1 MDRRNLKSISGE
13 LACAERE
20 AAFQTAR
27 LPETLRH
34 ARLLFGLSVVLNFM
48 FLASDWRFYGDPH
61 FLVAVPARLALV
73 ITSVLC
79 LGGAPY
85 IRSFPALQ
93 RLLLGWEA
101 VTALGVALLVSS
113 RSDIALYVVLLLPAI
128 FLLVV
133 PTSFRWTILV
143 GTGTS
148 SLLLASYMLPPPLPA
163 TALGLALAA
172 AIANAA
178 LLLVVVRSNRLRRLE
193 WLAMQAER
201 HAHEK
206 LDESRQLFETLF
218 KAVPI
223 PVSVTDLPDG
233 RIISMNDAAL
243 RFFGIDEGS
252 DPSGCTTR
260 DLIALSERRQIRDE
274 LERNASVRD
283 LETSVRTVGGEARD
297 VLLFADRVE
306 IGGRAGVIASLVD
319 ITSRKAVEEAI
330 REAANHDVLTGLPNR
345 ALFQATL
352 DNALRR
358 AETHGSRVGL
368 ILLDLDAFK
377 EVNDTLGH
385 DAGDLLLKEVGRR
398 LSSLVGPGDLV
409 ARLGGDEFVVI
420 AAGEPDLA
428 EPSRRVHD
436 LAQAVLDGLTTP
448 IAIGGRS
455 VSPRASL
462 GVALFPEHAR
472 SAADLLTDADL
483 ALYAAKAAGRNRV
496 TVFAPALR
504 ASIEERVT
512 VAREVRAAL
521 DEGWIVPFYQPKV
534 CLETGHIVGF
544 EALARWR
551 HPSRGLL
558 SPAAFASVFD
568 DAEIGAQLGFRIAE
582 QVARDIR
589 RWIGLGL
596 DPGRVFVNLSTAQ
609 FAEDDLAGR
618 LLAIFAAAG
627 VDQSRFGVEVTETV
641 LIGGQGDRVA
651 GTLERL
657 HAAGVRVALDDFG
670 TGYASLTHLKRFPVD
685 EIKVD
690 RSFVN
695 DLTHD
700 ANDAAIVTAVLQLG
714 RSLGLAVTAE
724 GIETPEQVE
733 FLRGGGCT
741 FAQGYL
747 YGKPVAGSRVPWLL
761 AQDAR
766 DREPAHLLAQAS

>member
-1 MDRRNLKSISGE
+1 MDRPSLKTISGE
-13 LACAERE
+13 FASPERE
-20 AAFQTAR
+20 AAFQAER

-34 ARLLFGLSVVLNFM
+34 ARLLFGLSILLNFS
-48 FLASDWRFYGDPH
+48 FVASDWRFLGDPH
-61 FLVAVPARLALV
+61 FFVAVPARLGLV
-73 ITSVLC
+73 VASIVC
-79 LGGAPY
+79 LGVAPA

-93 RLLLGWEA
+93 RLMLGWEA
-101 VTALGVALLVSS
+101 VTAIGVALLVSS
-113 RSDIALYVVLLLPAI
+113 RSDIALFVVLLLPAI

-133 PTSFRWTILV
+133 PTSFRSTVLV
-143 GTGTS
+143 GLGTS
-148 SLLLASYMLPPPLPA
+148 GLLLLSYMLPAPLPQ
-163 TALGLALAA
+163 TALGLVLAA
-172 AIANAA
+172 AISNAA

-193 WLAMQAER
+193 WMAMQAER
-201 HAHEK
+201 RAHEK
-206 LDESRQLFETLF
+206 LDETRQLFETLF

-223 PVSVTDLPDG
+223 PVSVTGLPDG
-233 RIISMNDAAL
+233 NIVGMNDAAL
-243 RFFGIDEGS
+243 KFFGV
-252 DPSGCTTR
+252 DPARGTGACTTR
-260 DLIALSERRQIRDE
+260 DLLSLAERRHLQGELDRHGSIRDME
-274 LERNASVRD
+274 I
-283 LETSVRTVGGEARD
+283 SVRTLRGEVLDA
-297 VLLFADRVE
+297 LLFADRVE
-306 IGGRAGVIASLVD
+306 IGGRPCAIASLVD
-319 ITSRKAVEEAI
+319 ITSRKAVEETI

-352 DNALRR
+352 DAALRR
-358 AETHGSRVGL
+358 AEEEGSRVGL

-398 LSSLVGPGDLV
+398 LSEIVGPRDLV

-420 AAGEPDLA
+420 TSDEADLA
-428 EPSRRVHD
+428 APSRRVHEI
-436 LAQAVLDGLTTP
+436 AQAILDGLTP
-448 IAIGGRS
+448 AIAIGGRS

-472 SAADLLTDADL
+472 NGADLLTDADL

-512 VAREVRAAL
+512 VAREIRAAL
-521 DEGWIVPFYQPKV
+521 DEGWVVPFYQPKV
-534 CLETGHIVGF
+534 SLETGAIVGF

-551 HPSRGLL
+551 HPTRGLL
-558 SPAAFASVFD
+558 APAAFASAFD
-568 DAEIGAQLGFRIAE
+568 DPEIGAALGFSIAE
-582 QVARDIR
+582 QVARDLR
-589 RWIGLGL
+589 TWIGRGF
-596 DPGRVFVNLSTAQ
+596 DPGRIFVNLSTAQ
-609 FAEDDLAGR
+609 FASEDLAER
-618 LLAIFAAAG
+618 LLAILAEAG
-627 VDQSRFGVEVTETV
+627 VAVDRFGVEVTETV

-651 GTLERL
+651 RALERL

-714 RSLGLAVTAE
+714 RSLGLDVTAE
-724 GIETPEQVE
+724 GIETPEQVA
-733 FLRGGGCT
+733 FLRAGGCT

-747 YGKPVAGSRVPWLL
+747 YGKPVAGSRVTWLL
-761 AQDAR
+761 ARAAEKDA
-766 DREPAHLLAQAS
+766 PMPLAAAG